1 MARPYGEGIVF
12 NILMKVIYIAYLAMY
27 MAYAVLNYIAETG
40 NDLVNFIVISFISVS
55 IVIFIIANVM
65 DWVYKNADARSK
77 IKVRLHTLRN
87 VFKIIKVGVTIL
99 VLAQTITD
107 DSWNALTITML
118 VISLPTSLLWLLGE
132 YIYVAVKGIF
142 SRGGRGQSED
152 TDEEYDD
159 VKRVTPVHDTIE
171 RVKQFAESELI
182 VMRPHEVDYDSDE
195 EEDVEDRYLG
205 YEEDDDYSYPPSPR
219 AAVQPSQGEYIP
231 ERRAYPEYEGIFTV
245 EAMPMTEDAHDFSV
259 EEYDMNA
266 VLGSEGKEQ
275 CGGENADVP
284 PADGGKQRAEDGD
297 TPAEEGGGFAPMAEP
312 APQNGQIKVDEE
324 TTVQTVPEDIFED
337 MIPGQAAEDISGE
350 AVPEQVAQDKP
361 EESAPNRSRK
371 VIRKSLRPNRPRR
384 ISRKSLR
391 PNSSRKI
398 SRKSLRPN
406 SSRRISRKSLRPY
419 RSRRI
424 IRKSLRPNRRRKS
437 FLLNGRYSRPPEIK
451 GKSSGFGREKSR
463 PAINAGRLFCFSV
476 TVFRFI
482 LPTVRRSFRRK
493 QIRFYRILL

>member
-142 SRGGRGQSED
+142 HRGGKAQSED

-159 VKRVTPVHDTIE
+159 IKRVTPVHDTIE

-219 AAVQPSQGEYIP
+219 AALQPSQGEYIP

-312 APQNGQIKVDEE
+312 APQNGQNEEE
-324 TTVQTVPEDIFED
+324 TTAQTVPEDIFED

-350 AVPEQVAQDKP
+350 ALPEQVAQDKP
-361 EESAPNRSRK
+361 EESAPEQLAQDKPEESAPEQLAQDKPEESAPEQVAQDKPEESAPEQVAQDKPEEFAPEQVAQDNPEESAPEQVAQDK
-371 VIRKSLRPNRPRR
+371 PEESAPVQEAEDVPGESAEEL
-384 ISRKSLR
+384 
-391 PNSSRKI
+391 
-398 SRKSLRPN
+398 
-406 SSRRISRKSLRPY
+406 
-419 RSRRI
+419 
-424 IRKSLRPNRRRKS
+424 S
-437 FLLNGRYSRPPEIK
+437 FEREIK
-451 GKSSGFGREKSR
+451 Q
-463 PAINAGRLFCFSV
+463 AAGD
-476 TVFRFI
+476 
-482 LPTVRRSFRRK
+482 K
-493 QIRFYRILL
+493 GEE

>member
-142 SRGGRGQSED
+142 RRGGKTQTED

-219 AAVQPSQGEYIP
+219 AALQPSQGEYIP

-284 PADGGKQRAEDGD
+284 PADGGKQRAGDGD

-312 APQNGQIKVDEE
+312 APQNGQNEEE
-324 TTVQTVPEDIFED
+324 TTVPEDIFED

-350 AVPEQVAQDKP
+350 AVSEQLAQDKP
-361 EESAPNRSRK
+361 EESAPEQLAQDKAEESAPEQLAQDK
-371 VIRKSLRPNRPRR
+371 PEESAPEQLALDKPEESAPEQVAQDIPGESAEEL
-384 ISRKSLR
+384 
-391 PNSSRKI
+391 
-398 SRKSLRPN
+398 
-406 SSRRISRKSLRPY
+406 
-419 RSRRI
+419 
-424 IRKSLRPNRRRKS
+424 S
-437 FLLNGRYSRPPEIK
+437 FEREIK
-451 GKSSGFGREKSR
+451 QT
-463 PAINAGRLFCFSV
+463 AGD
-476 TVFRFI
+476 
-482 LPTVRRSFRRK
+482 K
-493 QIRFYRILL
+493 GEE

>member
-142 SRGGRGQSED
+142 HRGGKAQSED

-219 AAVQPSQGEYIP
+219 AALQLAQGEYIP

-266 VLGSEGKEQ
+266 VLGSGSKEQ

-284 PADGGKQRAEDGD
+284 PADGGKQRAGDGD
-297 TPAEEGGGFAPMAEP
+297 TPAEEGGASMAEP

-337 MIPGQAAEDISGE
+337 MIPGQAAEGISGE
-350 AVPEQVAQDKP
+350 ALPEQLAQDKPEESVPEQVAQDKP
-361 EESAPNRSRK
+361 EESAPEQLAQDNPEESAPEQEAEDVPGESAEEPTFER
-371 VIRKSLRPNRPRR
+371 
-384 ISRKSLR
+384 
-391 PNSSRKI
+391 
-398 SRKSLRPN
+398 
-406 SSRRISRKSLRPY
+406 
-419 RSRRI
+419 
-424 IRKSLRPNRRRKS
+424 
-437 FLLNGRYSRPPEIK
+437 EIK
-451 GKSSGFGREKSR
+451 QT
-463 PAINAGRLFCFSV
+463 AGD
-476 TVFRFI
+476 
-482 LPTVRRSFRRK
+482 K
-493 QIRFYRILL
+493 GEE

>member
-142 SRGGRGQSED
+142 RRGGKTQTED

-219 AAVQPSQGEYIP
+219 AALQPSQGEYIP

-275 CGGENADVP
+275 CGGENADVR
-284 PADGGKQRAEDGD
+284 PADGGKQRAGDGD

-312 APQNGQIKVDEE
+312 APQNGQNEEE
-324 TTVQTVPEDIFED
+324 TTVPEDIFED

-350 AVPEQVAQDKP
+350 AVSEQLAQDKP
-361 EESAPNRSRK
+361 EESAPEQLAQDKAEESAPEQLAQDK
-371 VIRKSLRPNRPRR
+371 PEESAPEQLALDKPEESAPEQVAQDIPGESAEEL
-384 ISRKSLR
+384 
-391 PNSSRKI
+391 
-398 SRKSLRPN
+398 
-406 SSRRISRKSLRPY
+406 
-419 RSRRI
+419 
-424 IRKSLRPNRRRKS
+424 S
-437 FLLNGRYSRPPEIK
+437 FEREIK
-451 GKSSGFGREKSR
+451 QT
-463 PAINAGRLFCFSV
+463 AGD
-476 TVFRFI
+476 
-482 LPTVRRSFRRK
+482 K
-493 QIRFYRILL
+493 GEE

>member
-142 SRGGRGQSED
+142 RRGGKTQTED

-219 AAVQPSQGEYIP
+219 AALQPAQGEYIP

-284 PADGGKQRAEDGD
+284 PADGGKQRAGDGD

-312 APQNGQIKVDEE
+312 APQNGQNEEE
-324 TTVQTVPEDIFED
+324 TTVPEDIFED

-350 AVPEQVAQDKP
+350 AVSEQLAQDKP
-361 EESAPNRSRK
+361 EESAPEQLAQDKAEESAPEQLAQDK
-371 VIRKSLRPNRPRR
+371 PEESAPEQLALDKPEESAPEQVAQDIPGESAEEL
-384 ISRKSLR
+384 
-391 PNSSRKI
+391 
-398 SRKSLRPN
+398 
-406 SSRRISRKSLRPY
+406 
-419 RSRRI
+419 
-424 IRKSLRPNRRRKS
+424 S
-437 FLLNGRYSRPPEIK
+437 FEREIK
-451 GKSSGFGREKSR
+451 QT
-463 PAINAGRLFCFSV
+463 AGD
-476 TVFRFI
+476 
-482 LPTVRRSFRRK
+482 K
-493 QIRFYRILL
+493 GEE

>member
-142 SRGGRGQSED
+142 RRGGRTQSED

-219 AAVQPSQGEYIP
+219 AALQPSQGEYIP

-266 VLGSEGKEQ
+266 VLGSGSKEE

-284 PADGGKQRAEDGD
+284 PADGVKQRAEDGD

-312 APQNGQIKVDEE
+312 APQNGQNEEE
-324 TTVQTVPEDIFED
+324 TTVPEDIFED

-350 AVPEQVAQDKP
+350 AVSEQLAQDKP
-361 EESAPNRSRK
+361 EESAPEQLAQDKAEESAPEQLAQDK
-371 VIRKSLRPNRPRR
+371 PEESAPEQLALDKPEESAPEQVAQDIPGESAEEL
-384 ISRKSLR
+384 
-391 PNSSRKI
+391 
-398 SRKSLRPN
+398 
-406 SSRRISRKSLRPY
+406 
-419 RSRRI
+419 
-424 IRKSLRPNRRRKS
+424 S
-437 FLLNGRYSRPPEIK
+437 FEREIK
-451 GKSSGFGREKSR
+451 QT
-463 PAINAGRLFCFSV
+463 AGD
-476 TVFRFI
+476 
-482 LPTVRRSFRRK
+482 K
-493 QIRFYRILL
+493 GEE

>member
-142 SRGGRGQSED
+142 HRGGKAQSED

-205 YEEDDDYSYPPSPR
+205 YEEDDDYSYPPTPR
-219 AAVQPSQGEYIP
+219 AALQPSQGEYIP

-266 VLGSEGKEQ
+266 VLGSGSKEQ

-284 PADGGKQRAEDGD
+284 PADGGKQRAGDGD
-297 TPAEEGGGFAPMAEP
+297 TPAEEGGASMAEP
-312 APQNGQIKVDEE
+312 APQNGQNEEE
-324 TTVQTVPEDIFED
+324 TTVPEDIFED

-361 EESAPNRSRK
+361 EESAPEQVAQDKPEESAPGQVAQDKPEESAPGQVAQDIPGESAEERSFER
-371 VIRKSLRPNRPRR
+371 
-384 ISRKSLR
+384 
-391 PNSSRKI
+391 
-398 SRKSLRPN
+398 
-406 SSRRISRKSLRPY
+406 
-419 RSRRI
+419 
-424 IRKSLRPNRRRKS
+424 
-437 FLLNGRYSRPPEIK
+437 EIK
-451 GKSSGFGREKSR
+451 Q
-463 PAINAGRLFCFSV
+463 AAGD
-476 TVFRFI
+476 
-482 LPTVRRSFRRK
+482 K
-493 QIRFYRILL
+493 GEE

>member
-142 SRGGRGQSED
+142 RRGGRTQSED

-219 AAVQPSQGEYIP
+219 AALQPSQGEYIP

-284 PADGGKQRAEDGD
+284 PADGGKQRAGDGD

-312 APQNGQIKVDEE
+312 APQNGQNEEE
-324 TTVQTVPEDIFED
+324 TTVPEDIFED

-350 AVPEQVAQDKP
+350 AVSEQLAQDKP
-361 EESAPNRSRK
+361 EESAPEQLAQDKAEESAPEQLALDK
-371 VIRKSLRPNRPRR
+371 PEESAPEQVAQDIPGESAEEL
-384 ISRKSLR
+384 
-391 PNSSRKI
+391 
-398 SRKSLRPN
+398 
-406 SSRRISRKSLRPY
+406 
-419 RSRRI
+419 
-424 IRKSLRPNRRRKS
+424 S
-437 FLLNGRYSRPPEIK
+437 FEREIK
-451 GKSSGFGREKSR
+451 QT
-463 PAINAGRLFCFSV
+463 AGD
-476 TVFRFI
+476 
-482 LPTVRRSFRRK
+482 K
-493 QIRFYRILL
+493 GEE

>member
-142 SRGGRGQSED
+142 RRGGKTQSED

-219 AAVQPSQGEYIP
+219 AALQPLQGEYIP

-297 TPAEEGGGFAPMAEP
+297 TPAEEGGASMAEP

-337 MIPGQAAEDISGE
+337 MIPEQASEGISGE

-361 EESAPNRSRK
+361 GESAPEQVAQDKPEESAPEQVAEDIPGESGEERSFER
-371 VIRKSLRPNRPRR
+371 
-384 ISRKSLR
+384 
-391 PNSSRKI
+391 
-398 SRKSLRPN
+398 
-406 SSRRISRKSLRPY
+406 
-419 RSRRI
+419 
-424 IRKSLRPNRRRKS
+424 
-437 FLLNGRYSRPPEIK
+437 EIK
-451 GKSSGFGREKSR
+451 Q
-463 PAINAGRLFCFSV
+463 AAGD
-476 TVFRFI
+476 
-482 LPTVRRSFRRK
+482 K
-493 QIRFYRILL
+493 GEE

>member
-65 DWVYKNADARSK
+65 DWAYKNADARSK

-142 SRGGRGQSED
+142 HRGGKAQSED

-219 AAVQPSQGEYIP
+219 AALQPSQGEYIP

-275 CGGENADVP
+275 CGGENSDVP

-297 TPAEEGGGFAPMAEP
+297 TPAEEGGASMAEP

-337 MIPGQAAEDISGE
+337 MIPGQAAEDTAEEIASVQAAEDNSGE
-350 AVPEQVAQDKP
+350 SEEEPAFERKLNQTDEDKG
-361 EESAPNRSRK
+361 EE
-371 VIRKSLRPNRPRR
+371 
-384 ISRKSLR
+384 
-391 PNSSRKI
+391 
-398 SRKSLRPN
+398 
-406 SSRRISRKSLRPY
+406 
-419 RSRRI
+419 
-424 IRKSLRPNRRRKS
+424 
-437 FLLNGRYSRPPEIK
+437 
-451 GKSSGFGREKSR
+451 
-463 PAINAGRLFCFSV
+463 
-476 TVFRFI
+476 
-482 LPTVRRSFRRK
+482 
-493 QIRFYRILL
+493 

>member
-142 SRGGRGQSED
+142 RRGGKTQTED

-219 AAVQPSQGEYIP
+219 AALQPAQGEYIP
-231 ERRAYPEYEGIFTV
+231 ERRAYPEYEGIFTI

-266 VLGSEGKEQ
+266 VLGSESKEQ

-284 PADGGKQRAEDGD
+284 PADGGKQRAGDGD
-297 TPAEEGGGFAPMAEP
+297 TPAEEGGAFASMAEP

-337 MIPGQAAEDISGE
+337 MIPGQAAEDTSGE
-350 AVPEQVAQDKP
+350 AVPEQLAQDKPEESAPEQVAQDKP
-361 EESAPNRSRK
+361 EESAPEQLAQDKPEESAPEQVAQDIPGERAEE
-371 VIRKSLRPNRPRR
+371 L
-384 ISRKSLR
+384 
-391 PNSSRKI
+391 
-398 SRKSLRPN
+398 
-406 SSRRISRKSLRPY
+406 
-419 RSRRI
+419 
-424 IRKSLRPNRRRKS
+424 S
-437 FLLNGRYSRPPEIK
+437 FEREIK
-451 GKSSGFGREKSR
+451 Q
-463 PAINAGRLFCFSV
+463 AAGD
-476 TVFRFI
+476 
-482 LPTVRRSFRRK
+482 K
-493 QIRFYRILL
+493 GEE

>member
-142 SRGGRGQSED
+142 RSGGRGQSED

-219 AAVQPSQGEYIP
+219 AAVQPAQGEYIP

-324 TTVQTVPEDIFED
+324 TTAQTVPEDIFED

-391 PNSSRKI
+391 PNRPRRISRKSLRPNRPRRISRKSLRPNSSRKI

-406 SSRRISRKSLRPY
+406 SL
-419 RSRRI
+419 RRI
-424 IRKSLRPNRRRKS
+424 IRKSLHPNRRRKMFPERARKS
-437 FLLNGRYSRPPEIK
+437 RLLNGR
-451 GKSSGFGREKSR
+451 
-463 PAINAGRLFCFSV
+463 
-476 TVFRFI
+476 
-482 LPTVRRSFRRK
+482 
-493 QIRFYRILL
+493 

>member
-142 SRGGRGQSED
+142 RRGGKTQTED

-205 YEEDDDYSYPPSPR
+205 YEEDDDYSYPSSPR

-297 TPAEEGGGFAPMAEP
+297 TPAEEGGASMAEP
-312 APQNGQIKVDEE
+312 APQNGQNEDE
-324 TTVQTVPEDIFED
+324 TTVPEDIFED
-337 MIPGQAAEDISGE
+337 MIPGQAAEGISGE
-350 AVPEQVAQDKP
+350 ALSEQVAQDKPEESAPEQVAQDKP
-361 EESAPNRSRK
+361 EESAPEQLAEDVPGES
-371 VIRKSLRPNRPRR
+371 VEEL
-384 ISRKSLR
+384 
-391 PNSSRKI
+391 
-398 SRKSLRPN
+398 
-406 SSRRISRKSLRPY
+406 
-419 RSRRI
+419 
-424 IRKSLRPNRRRKS
+424 S
-437 FLLNGRYSRPPEIK
+437 FEREIK
-451 GKSSGFGREKSR
+451 Q
-463 PAINAGRLFCFSV
+463 AAGD
-476 TVFRFI
+476 
-482 LPTVRRSFRRK
+482 K
-493 QIRFYRILL
+493 GEE

>member
-142 SRGGRGQSED
+142 HRGGRTQSED

-159 VKRVTPVHDTIE
+159 IKRVTPVHDTIE

-182 VMRPHEVDYDSDE
+182 VMRPHEVDYDRRLFLSAFAARGSAAGAGGVYSRKTRISGIRGDIHRRSDS
-195 EEDVEDRYLG
+195 DDGRRARFQRGRIRY
-205 YEEDDDYSYPPSPR
+205 ECRSR
-219 AAVQPSQGEYIP
+219 
-231 ERRAYPEYEGIFTV
+231 ERRQGT
-245 EAMPMTEDAHDFSV
+245 M
-259 EEYDMNA
+259 
-266 VLGSEGKEQ
+266 
-275 CGGENADVP
+275 
-284 PADGGKQRAEDGD
+284 
-297 TPAEEGGGFAPMAEP
+297 
-312 APQNGQIKVDEE
+312 
-324 TTVQTVPEDIFED
+324 
-337 MIPGQAAEDISGE
+337 
-350 AVPEQVAQDKP
+350 
-361 EESAPNRSRK
+361 
-371 VIRKSLRPNRPRR
+371 
-384 ISRKSLR
+384 
-391 PNSSRKI
+391 
-398 SRKSLRPN
+398 
-406 SSRRISRKSLRPY
+406 
-419 RSRRI
+419 
-424 IRKSLRPNRRRKS
+424 RRRKR
-437 FLLNGRYSRPPEIK
+437 GRSA
-451 GKSSGFGREKSR
+451 SGRRKAARRGRRYARGRGRRFCSHGRACAAERADKSR
-463 PAINAGRLFCFSV
+463 
-476 TVFRFI
+476 
-482 LPTVRRSFRRK
+482 
-493 QIRFYRILL
+493 

>member
-142 SRGGRGQSED
+142 RRGGKTQSED

-219 AAVQPSQGEYIP
+219 AALQPSQGEYIP

-275 CGGENADVP
+275 CGGENADVS

-297 TPAEEGGGFAPMAEP
+297 TPAEEGGASMAEP

-337 MIPGQAAEDISGE
+337 MIPGQAAEGVSGE
-350 AVPEQVAQDKP
+350 SAPEQLAQDKPEESAPEQVAQDKP
-361 EESAPNRSRK
+361 EESAPGQVAQDKSGESAPEQEAQDIPGESAEERSFER
-371 VIRKSLRPNRPRR
+371 
-384 ISRKSLR
+384 
-391 PNSSRKI
+391 
-398 SRKSLRPN
+398 
-406 SSRRISRKSLRPY
+406 
-419 RSRRI
+419 
-424 IRKSLRPNRRRKS
+424 
-437 FLLNGRYSRPPEIK
+437 EIK
-451 GKSSGFGREKSR
+451 Q
-463 PAINAGRLFCFSV
+463 AAGD
-476 TVFRFI
+476 
-482 LPTVRRSFRRK
+482 K
-493 QIRFYRILL
+493 GEE

>member
-142 SRGGRGQSED
+142 RRGGKTQTED

-159 VKRVTPVHDTIE
+159 VKRVTPLHDTIE

-219 AAVQPSQGEYIP
+219 AALQPAQGEYIP

-275 CGGENADVP
+275 CGVENADVP

-297 TPAEEGGGFAPMAEP
+297 TSAEEGGASMAEP

-324 TTVQTVPEDIFED
+324 TTVPEDIFED
-337 MIPGQAAEDISGE
+337 MIPGQAAEGISGE
-350 AVPEQVAQDKP
+350 ALPEQVAQDKPGESAPEQVAQDKP
-361 EESAPNRSRK
+361 EESAPVQVVQDKPEESAP
-371 VIRKSLRPNRPRR
+371 VQVAEDVPGESAEEL
-384 ISRKSLR
+384 
-391 PNSSRKI
+391 
-398 SRKSLRPN
+398 
-406 SSRRISRKSLRPY
+406 
-419 RSRRI
+419 
-424 IRKSLRPNRRRKS
+424 S
-437 FLLNGRYSRPPEIK
+437 FEREIK
-451 GKSSGFGREKSR
+451 Q
-463 PAINAGRLFCFSV
+463 AAGD
-476 TVFRFI
+476 
-482 LPTVRRSFRRK
+482 K
-493 QIRFYRILL
+493 GEE

>member
-142 SRGGRGQSED
+142 SRGGKTQTED

-219 AAVQPSQGEYIP
+219 AALQPSQGEYIP

-266 VLGSEGKEQ
+266 VLGSGSREQ

-297 TPAEEGGGFAPMAEP
+297 TPAEESGASMAEP

-324 TTVQTVPEDIFED
+324 TTVQTVAEDIFED
-337 MIPGQAAEDISGE
+337 MIPGQAAEGISGE
-350 AVPEQVAQDKP
+350 ALPEQVAQDKP
-361 EESAPNRSRK
+361 EESAPEQLAQDKPGESAPEQVAQDK
-371 VIRKSLRPNRPRR
+371 TEESAPEQVAQDKPEESAPEQVAQDKPEESAPVQEAQDIPGESAEEL
-384 ISRKSLR
+384 
-391 PNSSRKI
+391 
-398 SRKSLRPN
+398 
-406 SSRRISRKSLRPY
+406 
-419 RSRRI
+419 
-424 IRKSLRPNRRRKS
+424 S
-437 FLLNGRYSRPPEIK
+437 FERDIK
-451 GKSSGFGREKSR
+451 Q
-463 PAINAGRLFCFSV
+463 AAGD
-476 TVFRFI
+476 
-482 LPTVRRSFRRK
+482 K
-493 QIRFYRILL
+493 GEE

>member
-142 SRGGRGQSED
+142 RRGGKTQTED

-219 AAVQPSQGEYIP
+219 AALQPSQGEYIP

-284 PADGGKQRAEDGD
+284 PADGGKQRAGDGD

-312 APQNGQIKVDEE
+312 APQNGQNEEE
-324 TTVQTVPEDIFED
+324 TTVPEDIFED

-350 AVPEQVAQDKP
+350 AVSEQLAQDKP
-361 EESAPNRSRK
+361 EESAPEQLAQDKAEESAPEQLAQDK
-371 VIRKSLRPNRPRR
+371 PEESAPEQVAQDIPGESAEEL
-384 ISRKSLR
+384 
-391 PNSSRKI
+391 
-398 SRKSLRPN
+398 
-406 SSRRISRKSLRPY
+406 
-419 RSRRI
+419 
-424 IRKSLRPNRRRKS
+424 S
-437 FLLNGRYSRPPEIK
+437 FEREIK
-451 GKSSGFGREKSR
+451 QT
-463 PAINAGRLFCFSV
+463 AGD
-476 TVFRFI
+476 
-482 LPTVRRSFRRK
+482 K
-493 QIRFYRILL
+493 GEE